1 MPAMMSISDKSRNRS
16 MRRFLALLG
25 RMNSAM
31 LFFIRSILPFTQIE
45 MNEMYHAV
53 VEELMHKRF

>member
-1 MPAMMSISDKSRNRS
+1 